1 MQTADVTL
9 DEAADACR
17 HTILLIEDDP
27 HLRDSVQAV
36 LEVEGF
42 QVVTAEHGLEGLQR
56 LEVTESPCLIVLD
69 LMMPVMNGW
78 EFLETM
84 RERPDTAQ
92 PPVVVVSAAAQLDDV
107 QQRFQCQVL
116 RKPFEVDHLIA
127 VAEQHCQRSA

>member
-1 MQTADVTL
+1 MLTL
-9 DEAADACR
+9 SDPAAGACR

-27 HLRDSVQAV
+27 QLRDSVQAV
-36 LEVEGF
+36 LEVEGY

-56 LEVTESPCLIVLD
+56 LDADGHPCLIVLD

-84 RERPDTAQ
+84 QQRHAVPQ

-116 RKPFEVDHLIA
+116 RKPFDVDHLLA
-127 VAEQHCQRSA
+127 MAEQHCQRAA

>member
-1 MQTADVTL
+1 M
-9 DEAADACR
+9 DEAADCH

-36 LEVEGF
+36 LEVEGY

-56 LEVTESPCLIVLD
+56 LDATAQPCLILLD

-84 RERPDTAQ
+84 QGRDRAQ

-107 QQRFQCQVL
+107 QARFQCQVL
-116 RKPFEVDHLIA
+116 RKPFDIDHLLA
-127 VAEQHCQRSA
+127 VAEQHCQRAV

>member
-1 MQTADVTL
+1 M
-9 DEAADACR
+9 DEAADCH

-36 LEVEGF
+36 LEVEGY

-56 LEVTESPCLIVLD
+56 LDATAQPCLILLD

-84 RERPDTAQ
+84 QGRDRVR

-107 QQRFQCQVL
+107 QERFQCQVL
-116 RKPFEVDHLIA
+116 RKPFDIDHLLA
-127 VAEQHCQRSA
+127 VAEQHCQRAV